1 MVNLAQKKE
10 QQVEDTNIKRSAIVA
25 FEIERKFLVKG
36 DAWRGLAE
44 PMRIRQGYV
53 PTKDGTT
60 VRVRIVGDKAFL
72 TLKDHAV
79 GLVRHEFEY
88 PIPVEDAE
96 TILDAMCGDLVEKNR
111 YRIPAKEAGLFGEV
125 DEFFGDNAPLVT
137 AEIELLDE
145 NTVVQLPDWIG
156 LEVTDDH
163 CYKNNNLAVH
173 PFSEW

>member
-1 MVNLAQKKE
+1 MSTINNKLAM
-10 QQVEDTNIKRSAIVA
+10 A

-44 PMRIRQGYV
+44 PLRIRQGYV

-60 VRVRIVGDKAFL
+60 VRVRVVGGKAFI
-72 TLKDHAV
+72 TLKDRAV

-88 PIPVEDAE
+88 SIPVGDAE
-96 TILDAMCGDLVEKNR
+96 TILDTMCGDLVEKNR
-111 YRIPAKEAGLFGEV
+111 YRIPAKEPGLVWEV

-137 AEIELLDE
+137 AEIELPDE

-156 LEVTDDH
+156 LEVTNDH
-163 CYKNNNLAVH
+163 RYKNNNLAVH

>member
-1 MVNLAQKKE
+1 MSTINNKLAM
-10 QQVEDTNIKRSAIVA
+10 A

-44 PMRIRQGYV
+44 PLRIRQGYV

-88 PIPVEDAE
+88 PIPRDDAE
-96 TILDAMCGDLVEKNR
+96 TILDTMCGNLVEKNR
-111 YRIPAKEAGLFGEV
+111 YRILAREPGLVWEV
-125 DEFFGDNAPLVT
+125 DEYFGANAPLVT
-137 AEIELLDE
+137 AEIELPDDK
-145 NTVVQLPDWIG
+145 TVVELPDWVG
-156 LEVTDDH
+156 LDVTNDH
-163 CYKNNNLAVH
+163 RYKNNNLAEH
-173 PFSEW
+173 PYADWRERPGTK